1 MVSDWKMSHRKM
13 SDFVSFPLLYFTFV
27 IKLRNVNFKGHKSTL
42 IILDKKMMSDLILSC
57 QAVSDLV

>member
-1 MVSDWKMSHRKM
+1 MVSDWKMSRRKM

-42 IILDKKMMSDLILSC
+42 IILDKKNDVRFDFVLSSS
-57 QAVSDLV
+57 V